1 MFKLILMRKRER
13 EKERVMMR
21 ENKIFF
27 ANKMEE
33 RHFDLLEE
41 DIFTSTHTFT
51 TSHFSLP
58 LLYMLLFTTTVS
70 VSRTLFL
77 RLRRRQLGLVP

>member
-1 MFKLILMRKRER
+1 
-13 EKERVMMR
+13 MMR

-51 TSHFSLP
+51 TSHFSLHYSKYSF
-58 LLYMLLFTTTVS
+58 LLPQFQFPEHYS
-70 VSRTLFL
+70 YEYGDANSD
-77 RLRRRQLGLVP
+77 

>member
-1 MFKLILMRKRER
+1 
-13 EKERVMMR
+13 MMR

-33 RHFDLLEE
+33 RRFDLLEE

-58 LLYMLLFTTTVS
+58 LL
-70 VSRTLFL
+70 
-77 RLRRRQLGLVP
+77 

>member
-1 MFKLILMRKRER
+1 
-13 EKERVMMR
+13 MMR

-27 ANKMEE
+27 GNKMEE

-51 TSHFSLP
+51 TSHYHYSKYSFLLP
-58 LLYMLLFTTTVS
+58 QFQFPEHYS
-70 VSRTLFL
+70 YDYGDANSD
-77 RLRRRQLGLVP
+77 

>member
-1 MFKLILMRKRER
+1 
-13 EKERVMMR
+13 MMR

-41 DIFTSTHTFT
+41 EIFLRVHTRSPLL
-51 TSHFSLP
+51 TSHYHYSICSFLLP
-58 LLYMLLFTTTVS
+58 QFQFPEHYS
-70 VSRTLFL
+70 YDYGDANSD
-77 RLRRRQLGLVP
+77 